1 MRIYPAIDIKDGKCV
16 RLTQG
21 RFDDVTVYGS
31 SPVEM
36 AKKWEDCGADFIHVV
51 DLDGALDGKWTN
63 GEIIKEICTNVK
75 AKVQTGGGIRTMDD
89 IKMRL
94 DSGIWRVIIG
104 TAAVK
109 NPEFVKEAV
118 KTFGAEH
125 IVVGIDA
132 KDGYV
137 ATHGWEK
144 VSDKT
149 AIDFAKQMANLGVK
163 TIVYTDIA
171 TDGMLTGPNKA
182 AMSEMATSV
191 NIDIIASGGI
201 GSEEDIFSLED
212 SGVEG
217 VIVGRALYTKRVDL
231 KNILNKLNA

>member
-1 MRIYPAIDIKDGKCV
+1 MRVYPAIDIKDGKCV

-21 RFDDVTVYGS
+21 RFDDITVYGDD
-31 SPVEM
+31 PAEM
-36 AKKWEDCGADFIHVV
+36 AKKWERMGADFIHVV
-51 DLDGALDGKWTN
+51 DLDGALDGRWTN
-63 GEIIKEICTNVK
+63 GDAIKKICSSVN
-75 AKVQTGGGIRTMDD
+75 AKVQTGGGVRSMED

-94 DSGIWRVIIG
+94 DAGIWRVIIG

-118 KTFGAEH
+118 EVFGAEH

-144 VSDKT
+144 VSGET
-149 AIDFAKQMANLGVK
+149 AVEFAKKMADFGVE

-171 TDGMLTGPNKA
+171 TDGMLTGPNRA
-182 AMSEMATSV
+182 AMREMASAV
-191 NIDIIASGGI
+191 SADIIASGGI
-201 GSEEDIFSLED
+201 GSDEDVFSLED

-217 VIVGRALYTKRVDL
+217 VIVGRALYTDRVDL
-231 KNILNKLNA
+231 KKVLSKLRA

>member
-21 RFDDVTVYGS
+21 RFDDVTVYGD
-31 SPVEM
+31 SPAEM
-36 AKKWEDCGADFIHVV
+36 AKKWEESGADFIHVV

-63 GEIIKEICTNVK
+63 GDAIKEICKTVK
-75 AKVQTGGGIRTMDD
+75 AKVQTGGGVRSMDD
-89 IKMRL
+89 IKIRL
-94 DSGIWRVIIG
+94 DAGIWRVIIG

-109 NPEFVKEAV
+109 NPGFVKEAV
-118 KTFGAEH
+118 ETFGAEH

-144 VSDKT
+144 VSSET
-149 AIDFAKQMANLGVK
+149 AVEFAKKMADFGVK

-182 AMSEMATSV
+182 AMTEMASSV
-191 NIDIIASGGI
+191 SADIIASGGI
-201 GSEEDIFSLED
+201 GSDDDIFSLED

-217 VIVGRALYTKRVDL
+217 VIVGRALYTNRVDL
-231 KNILNKLNA
+231 KNVLRRLKG